1 MSRRAGVILIV
12 VLALGVGCAKRPAT
26 TAMSAPA
33 PTGGTGSSS
42 ATAAPG
48 TSSSSTVGGAR
59 PSTPVGAAAARPAI
73 RPGTSEFRS
82 VSDLVDVHFDFD
94 RADLRPDAVRTIE
107 ANARLLNGRANTLVL
122 IEGHCDERGT
132 TEYNLALGERRAR
145 VTMNA
150 LVSRGVDARRI
161 TVVSFGEDKPQCRDR
176 TEACWAKN
184 RRAHFKVKDR

>member
-1 MSRRAGVILIV
+1 
-12 VLALGVGCAKRPAT
+12 
-26 TAMSAPA
+26 
-33 PTGGTGSSS
+33 
-42 ATAAPG
+42 
-48 TSSSSTVGGAR
+48 
-59 PSTPVGAAAARPAI
+59 
-73 RPGTSEFRS
+73 
-82 VSDLVDVHFDFD
+82 VDVHFDFD

-107 ANARLLNGRANTLVL
+107 ANARLLDGRANTLVL

-145 VTMNA
+145 VTLNA